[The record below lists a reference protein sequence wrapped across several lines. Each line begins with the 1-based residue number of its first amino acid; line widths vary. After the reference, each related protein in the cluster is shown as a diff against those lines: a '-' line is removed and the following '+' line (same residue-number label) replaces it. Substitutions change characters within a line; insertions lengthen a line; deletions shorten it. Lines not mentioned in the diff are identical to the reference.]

1 MKNNKYLFGASGH
14 AKVVLDVLF
23 SRGVKVV
30 SILDDNP
37 KVTPLLTI
45 PVIQTNLF
53 QFTNEQEFLISIGD
67 NAIRKKIV
75 EKNIFNY
82 FKAIHLDATV
92 SNFATV
98 AEGTVVMSKVV
109 VNAGAV
115 VGGHCILNTG
125 CVIEHDCVLANYVHI
140 SPNAS
145 LAGNVN
151 VGEGSHLGIGSC
163 VIPGVVIGK
172 WAVIGAGA
180 VVLNDVPDYAVV
192 VGNPG
197 KIIKVNNKWS

>member
-14 AKVVLDVLF
+14 AKVVLDILF

-30 SILDDNP
+30 SILDDNL
-37 KVTPLLTI
+37 KVVAFSAI
-45 PVIQTNLF
+45 PIIQTNLF
-53 QFTNEQEFLISIGD
+53 QFTDEQEFIISIGD

-75 EKNIFNY
+75 EKNIFKY
-82 FKAIHLDATV
+82 YKAIHLDATV

-98 AEGTVVMSKVV
+98 AEGTVIMPKAV

-115 VGGHCILNTG
+115 VGSHCILNTG
-125 CVIEHDCVLANYVHI
+125 SVVEHDCVLASYVHV

-145 LAGNVN
+145 LAGNVT
-151 VGEGSHLGIGSC
+151 VGEGSHVGIGAC
-163 VIPGVVIGK
+163 VIQGVVIGK
-172 WAVIGAGA
+172 WTVIGAGA

-197 KIIKVNNKWS
+197 KIIKVNNK

>member
-14 AKVVLDVLF
+14 AKVVLDILF

-37 KVTPLLTI
+37 KVVPLSTI

-53 QFTNEQEFLISIGD
+53 KFTNEQEFIISIGD

-82 FKAIHLDATV
+82 YKAVHLDATV

-98 AEGTVVMSKVV
+98 AEGTVIMPKAV

-115 VGGHCILNTG
+115 VGSHCILNTG
-125 CVIEHDCVLANYVHI
+125 SVVEHDCVLASYVHV

-145 LAGNVN
+145 LAGNVT
-151 VGEGSHLGIGSC
+151 VGEGSHVGIGAC
-163 VIPGVVIGK
+163 VIQGVVIGK
-172 WAVIGAGA
+172 WTVIGAGA

-197 KIIKVNNKWS
+197 KIIKVNNK